1 MDTPSLSRT
10 VSAAVIVIGGVLWF
24 AAILFMAQTA
34 QHSEQFSRLHPWIL
48 MINVAGLVVLVG
60 LLATK
65 LAQLVRDW
73 RGHVIGS
80 RLKAR
85 MVWIF
90 GVLATLPILLVYFF
104 AVQFL
109 NRGID
114 SWFNV
119 EMRQSL
125 DDAVLLSRSAIE
137 TRMREHLAATEVIA
151 EEVAAAGDESPGML
165 ETLRRQSG
173 AIEIVVATESGG
185 VLAVSKGL
193 SSEVVPDEVPG
204 EVLLQL
210 RQGRPFVS
218 LEPQAEGGYL
228 VRTAVPVAGD
238 GQGRGNLVVQAIYPV
253 AERIGALADTLQAAY
268 QQFGEKDYLR
278 KPLKA
283 SFILTLT
290 VVLLLSLLAAWYG
303 AIFTAQRLV
312 QPIQD
317 LVKGT
322 RAVAQ
327 GDLDLRLPLTSHDE
341 MGFLVHSFNDMTKR
355 LRGAREDQQR
365 AQQAAEQERASLAVI
380 LARLSTGVIS
390 LEPDLSVRTVNPAA
404 STILG
409 EDLGSSIGRGL
420 ATLGEGDGLLRQFAE
435 ACRARL
441 AAGDVEWREQF
452 TFPAGTSRR
461 NLMCACT
468 PLPGEGEGDA
478 QGGFVL
484 VFDDI
489 TVMLQAQREAAWGE
503 VARRLAHEIKNPL
516 TPIRLSAE
524 RMRHKLLPSM
534 SEKDAQLLDRG
545 TETIV
550 QQVEAMKEMVNA
562 FSEYARAPRFEM
574 AEIDLNQLVI
584 EVTDLYRAQ
593 VTGRGVALEVKLG
606 SAVTRVVA
614 DRGRLRQLLHNLLTN
629 AVEALEGQPGGAITV
644 ATHLG
649 ERNGEEV
656 AEVSVEDNG
665 PGFTREMM
673 GRVFDPY
680 VTTKP
685 RGTGL
690 GLAIVRKIVEE
701 HGGHV
706 EADNRSGGGARV
718 RIELPMNET
727 GRARTAQREP
737 RRAETRK
744 ERA

>member
-1 MDTPSLSRT
+1 MDTPTLSR
-10 VSAAVIVIGGVLWF
+10 AASMVVIGLGGLLWL

-48 MINVAGLVVLVG
+48 MINIAGLVVLVG
-60 LLATK
+60 LLFTK

-119 EMRQSL
+119 EIRQSL
-125 DDAVLLSRSAIE
+125 DDALVLSRSALE
-137 TRMREHLAATEVIA
+137 TRMREHLGATEVIA
-151 EEVAAAGDESPGML
+151 DELAATGGTSAVLL
-165 ETLRRQSG
+165 EGLRRQAG
-173 AIEIVVATESGG
+173 ALEITVATESGA
-185 VLAVSKGL
+185 VVAVSKGL

-204 EVLLQL
+204 EVLLQV

-218 LEPQAEGGYL
+218 LEPQAEGGYV
-228 VRTAVPVAGD
+228 VRTAVPLGGGAT
-238 GQGRGNLVVQAIYPV
+238 GRDRLVVQAIYPV
-253 AERIGALADTLQAAY
+253 AERVAALADTLQAAY

-278 KPLKA
+278 RPLKA

-303 AIFTAQRLV
+303 AIFTAQKLV

-327 GDLDLRLPLTSHDE
+327 GDLDTRLPLTSHDE

-355 LRGAREDQQR
+355 LRSAREDQQR
-365 AQQAAEQERASLAVI
+365 AQHAAETERANLAII
-380 LARLSTGVIS
+380 LARLSTGVVS
-390 LEPDLSVRTVNPAA
+390 LEPDLRVRTANRAA
-404 STILG
+404 TTILG
-409 EDLGSSIGRGL
+409 EDLERCVGRGL
-420 ATLGEGDGLLRQFAE
+420 ADLGEPDGLLRQFAE
-435 ACRARL
+435 ACRSRI
-441 AAGDVEWREQF
+441 AAGDLEWREQF
-452 TFPAGTSRR
+452 TFQAGPSRR
-461 NLMCACT
+461 ILMCACT
-468 PLPGEGEGDA
+468 PLPGEGEGESP
-478 QGGFVL
+478 GGFVL

-534 SEKDAQLLDRG
+534 NEKDAQLLDRG

-574 AEIDLNQLVI
+574 ADVNLNQLVT

-593 VTGRGVALEVKLG
+593 IAGRGVTLDVRLEPH
-606 SAVTRVVA
+606 VTSLVA

-629 AVEALEGQPGGAITV
+629 AVEALEGHTEGAITV
-644 ATHLG
+644 ATRLAQ
-649 ERNGEEV
+649 RNGEDVVEI
-656 AEVSVEDNG
+656 AVEDNG
-665 PGFTREMM
+665 PGFQRELI
-673 GRVFDPY
+673 GQVFDPY

-706 EADNRSGGGARV
+706 EADNRGGGGARV
-718 RIELPMNET
+718 RVELPLNET
-727 GRARTAQREP
+727 TRAQAAVREARRPEP
-737 RRAETRK
+737 RR

>member
-1 MDTPSLSRT
+1 MDTPSLRRRAS
-10 VSAAVIVIGGVLWF
+10 VAAITTGGLLWL

-34 QHSEQFSRLHPWIL
+34 QHSAQFSRLHPWIL

-60 LLATK
+60 LLALK
-65 LAQLVRDW
+65 LGQLVRDW

-85 MVWIF
+85 MVWTF

-109 NRGID
+109 NKGID

-125 DDAVLLSRSAIE
+125 DDALVLSRSALE
-137 TRMREHLAATEVIA
+137 TRMREHLASTGVIA
-151 EEVAAAGDESPGML
+151 DELAAVGGEPPGLL
-165 ETLRRQSG
+165 ETLRRQAG
-173 AIEIVVATESGG
+173 ALEITVATESGTII
-185 VLAVSKGL
+185 AVSKGL
-193 SSEVVPDEVPG
+193 SSEVVPDEIPS
-204 EVLLQL
+204 EVLLQV

-218 LEPQAEGGYL
+218 LEPLSAGGYL
-228 VRTAVPVAGD
+228 VRTAVPLGSAGD
-238 GQGRGNLVVQAIYPV
+238 SRGRFVVQALYPV
-253 AERIGALADTLQAAY
+253 AERIAALADTLQATY

-278 KPLKA
+278 RPLKA

-327 GDLDLRLPLTSHDE
+327 GDLDTRLPLTSHDE

-355 LRGAREDQQR
+355 LRLAREDQQR
-365 AQQAAEQERASLAVI
+365 AQQAAETERANLAII

-390 LEPDLSVRTVNPAA
+390 LEPDLRVRTANRAA
-404 STILG
+404 ITILG
-409 EDLGSSIGRGL
+409 DELDGCVGRDLGVIG
-420 ATLGEGDGLLRQFAE
+420 AEEGLLRQFAE
-435 ACRARL
+435 ACRARI
-441 AAGDVEWREQF
+441 AAGDLEWREQF
-452 TFPAGTSRR
+452 TFQAGTARR
-461 NLMCACT
+461 ILMCACT
-468 PLPGEGEGDA
+468 PLPGEAEGEA
-478 QGGFVL
+478 PGGFVL

-534 SEKDAQLLDRG
+534 NEKDAQLLDRG

-562 FSEYARAPRFEM
+562 FSEYARAPRVEM
-574 AEIDLNQLVI
+574 ADVDLNQLVT

-593 VTGRGVALEVKLG
+593 VTGRGVTLEVQLEP
-606 SAVTRVVA
+606 ALRTLVA

-629 AVEALEGQPGGAITV
+629 AVEALEGQQGGAITV
-644 ATHLG
+644 TTRLG
-649 ERNGEEV
+649 YRSGEEV
-656 AEVSVEDNG
+656 AEIAVEDNG
-665 PGFTREMM
+665 PGFQRELI
-673 GRVFDPY
+673 GQVFDPY

-701 HGGHV
+701 HRGHV
-706 EADNRSGGGARV
+706 EAENRAEGGARV
-718 RIELPMNET
+718 RIELPLNEMT
-727 GRARTAQREP
+727 GAQAARRESRRPEP
-737 RRAETRK
+737 RR

>member
-1 MDTPSLSRT
+1 
-10 VSAAVIVIGGVLWF
+10 
-24 AAILFMAQTA
+24 
-34 QHSEQFSRLHPWIL
+34 
-48 MINVAGLVVLVG
+48 
-60 LLATK
+60 
-65 LAQLVRDW
+65 
-73 RGHVIGS
+73 
-80 RLKAR
+80 
-85 MVWIF
+85 
-90 GVLATLPILLVYFF
+90 
-104 AVQFL
+104 
-109 NRGID
+109 
-114 SWFNV
+114 
-119 EMRQSL
+119 
-125 DDAVLLSRSAIE
+125 
-137 TRMREHLAATEVIA
+137 
-151 EEVAAAGDESPGML
+151 
-165 ETLRRQSG
+165 
-173 AIEIVVATESGG
+173 
-185 VLAVSKGL
+185 
-193 SSEVVPDEVPG
+193 
-204 EVLLQL
+204 
-210 RQGRPFVS
+210 VS

-228 VRTAVPVAGD
+228 VRTAVPLGSD
-238 GQGRGNLVVQAIYPV
+238 GQARGMLVVQAIYPV

-327 GDLDLRLPLTSHDE
+327 GDLDTRLPLTSHDE

-355 LRGAREDQQR
+355 LRRAREDQQR
-365 AQQAAEQERASLAVI
+365 AQQAAEKERANLAVI

-390 LEPDLSVRTVNPAA
+390 LEPDLRVRTANPAA
-404 STILG
+404 TTILG
-409 EDLGSSIGRGL
+409 EGLEACVGRGL
-420 ATLGEGDGLLRQFAE
+420 ETLGEGDDLLRQFAE
-435 ACRARL
+435 ACRTRL

-452 TFPAGTSRR
+452 TFQAGTARR

-468 PLPGEGEGDA
+468 PLPGEGGGEGH
-478 QGGFVL
+478 GGFVL

-534 SEKDAQLLDRG
+534 NEKDAQLLDRG

-574 AEIDLNQLVI
+574 AEVSLNQLVT

-593 VTGRGVALEVKLG
+593 FAGRGVTLDVRLG
-606 SAVTRVVA
+606 PAVTSVVA

-629 AVEALEGQPGGAITV
+629 AVEALEGQPDGAITV
-644 ATHLG
+644 ATRIT
-649 ERNGEEV
+649 ERNGDEV
-656 AEVSVEDNG
+656 AEVCVEDNG
-665 PGFTREMM
+665 PGFQRELM

-706 EADNRSGGGARV
+706 EADNRTGGGARV

-727 GRARTAQREP
+727 SRARSAQREP
-737 RRAETRK
+737 RRTETRK